1 MRKVLDLGTLCS
13 ENRTARQ
20 AGSSSPFGH
29 LSQRDLVFFYQHVDK
44 IGMKRDEEPKPVQD
58 ENKAMIDTAKAYRL
72 SGS

>member
-1 MRKVLDLGTLCS
+1 
-13 ENRTARQ
+13 
-20 AGSSSPFGH
+20 
-29 LSQRDLVFFYQHVDK
+29 VFFYQHVDK